1 MCSASAKEH
10 YSNLAIPPANRLHIS
25 LDPSIKS
32 SQHMVAVTAESSDSE
47 AYCEQVDLMRTL
59 MSQLTGGPFFCFW
72 FSALLSFTPTGSCDA
87 VGSKALPRAPRGT
100 RHKAEGIWLIIQ
112 QGLRGEQHQTN
123 DRDKPVNVTVNT
135 RETFE

>member
-1 MCSASAKEH
+1 MSCGFDLSFAGLSATCSASAKEH

-59 MSQLTGGPFFCFW
+59 MSQLTGGPFFVFGLVLCY
-72 FSALLSFTPTGSCDA
+72 LSHRLARVTPWAAKHFQEHHAAHD
-87 VGSKALPRAPRGT
+87 
-100 RHKAEGIWLIIQ
+100 I
-112 QGLRGEQHQTN
+112 
-123 DRDKPVNVTVNT
+123 KPKG
-135 RETFE
+135 FC